1 MAKPDWLKIR
11 PPSGAKFEAIGKRLQ
26 ELGLHTVC
34 QGAHCPNMSECWSA
48 GTATFLVMG
57 DVCTRGCR
65 FCAVMKGTKGNALDA
80 DEPKKVAQAAREFG
94 LKYVVITSVDRDDL
108 PDGGA
113 AHFAECVREVKK
125 NGPEVLVEVLI
136 PDFGGS
142 EANLRTVVEAKPDV
156 VAHNIETTRELQ
168 RVVRDARADYE
179 QSLAVLAK
187 VKEMDAEIYTKS
199 SIMLGVGEKDED
211 VEAAMDD
218 LRAVDCDILVIGQ
231 YLRPTEKQMPV
242 KEFVKPEKFERL
254 KRLAEAKGFLAAE
267 SSPFART
274 SYRAGEVFI
283 KGVIE
288 NKGGN
293 SEVVTHD

>member
-11 PPSGAKFEAIGKRLQ
+11 PPVGGKFEAIGKRVQ

-57 DVCTRGCR
+57 DTCTRGCR
-65 FCAVMKGTKGNALDA
+65 FCAVKKGAKGQELDG
-80 DEPKKVAQAAREFG
+80 DEPRRLAQAAREFG

-113 AHFAECVREVKK
+113 GHFAECVRAVKK
-125 NGPEVLVEVLI
+125 SGPKVLVEVLI

-142 EANLRTVVEAKPDV
+142 EAALRTVVDAEPDV

-168 RVVRDARADYE
+168 KVVRDARADYE
-179 QSLAVLAK
+179 QSLEVLEK
-187 VKEMDAEIYTKS
+187 VKKMDAEIYTKS
-199 SIMLGVGEKDED
+199 SLMLGVGEREED

-218 LRAVDCDILVIGQ
+218 LRAVDCDILVMGQ
-231 YLRPTEKQMPV
+231 YLRPTEMQMPV
-242 KEFVKPEKFERL
+242 KEFVTLEKFERL
-254 KRLAEAKGFLAAE
+254 KKLAEAKGFLAAE

-283 KGVIE
+283 KAAIE
-288 NKGGN
+288 NKGKN
-293 SEVVTHD
+293 SEVNAHD